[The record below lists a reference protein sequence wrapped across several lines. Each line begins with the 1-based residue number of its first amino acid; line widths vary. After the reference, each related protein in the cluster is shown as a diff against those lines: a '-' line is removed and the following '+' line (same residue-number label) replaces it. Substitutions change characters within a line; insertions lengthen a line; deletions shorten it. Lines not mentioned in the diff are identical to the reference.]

1 MSPELR
7 GWGAP
12 HLARI
17 EAELAGVGDSAEPSF
32 RDALLYPLQ
41 TGGKRI
47 RPLLACAAAESVGGT
62 SDDAMDA
69 AIALELVH
77 TYSLVHDDLPA
88 MDDDDERRGRP
99 TVHVVFG
106 EAAAILVGDALLTAA
121 FERIAHAPPLVREL
135 ARAAGGAGMV
145 GGQFLDVYRKAPDLE
160 SLTHLHRLK
169 TGALLRAAVRMGGLA
184 AGADEAQL
192 LTLSRYGAAVGLAFQ
207 VADDL
212 LDADEV
218 AAEGGPPSFVRL
230 LGVEGA
236 RREALRLADEAVSA
250 VQSLPNPLILAALA
264 RYTVERTL

>member
-7 GWGAP
+7 RWTEP

-17 EAELAGVGDSAEPSF
+17 EAELARVGDSAEPSF

-62 SDDAMDA
+62 SDQALDA

-88 MDDDDERRGRP
+88 MDDDNERRGRP

-121 FERIAHAPPLVREL
+121 FERVADAPSLVREL

-145 GGQFLDVYRKAPDLE
+145 GGQYLDVCGKAFDLE
-160 SLTHLHRLK
+160 SLSHLHRLK

-184 AGADEAQL
+184 AEANEAQML
-192 LTLSRYGAAVGLAFQ
+192 ALTRYGAAVGLAFQ

-218 AAEGGPPSFVRL
+218 AGEGGPPSFVRL
-230 LGVEGA
+230 LGIEGT
-236 RREALRLADEAVSA
+236 RREAHRLAEEAVSA
-250 VQSLPNPLILAALA
+250 AQDLPNPLVLTALA
-264 RYTVERTL
+264 RFTVERTL